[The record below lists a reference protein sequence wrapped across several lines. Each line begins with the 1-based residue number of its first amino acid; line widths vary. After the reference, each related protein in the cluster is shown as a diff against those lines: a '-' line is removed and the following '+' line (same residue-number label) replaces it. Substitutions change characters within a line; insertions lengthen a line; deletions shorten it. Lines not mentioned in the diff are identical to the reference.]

1 MPVNNGFEKIYIN
14 KIVNLLWLHRSR
26 KGKIKM
32 ATWDESEHP
41 ADFA

>member
-1 MPVNNGFEKIYIN
+1 MPVNNGFEKIDIN
-14 KIVNLLWLHRSR
+14 KTVNLLWLYKSR
-26 KGKIKM
+26 EGEIKM